1 MPEPPF
7 VNEGNR
13 LKLNTKLTY
22 AVMAALSAGTGSVAV
37 AATAEE
43 SKATGLEIADIV
55 VTAQRRSE
63 SIQNV
68 PITIQALSSETLSQL
83 SVTTFDDMVKYL
95 PNVQL
100 SSNGPAQGNIF
111 MRGLALGSAGTQSS
125 GTIGLYPNVAVY
137 LDEQSGQLPSRNLD
151 VYAADLERVE
161 VLEGPQGTLFGG
173 GAQAGVVRYIT
184 NKPKLN
190 KFEGAFDASY
200 GTTAHGDPNSGF
212 TATLNLPIINDK
224 FAVRAV
230 MYNETRGGYIDNVA
244 STFTRRNT
252 DLGIYYA
259 KYAGGVPPD
268 SVVINNNSIVK
279 DNINSVKYQGTRV
292 SGLWQFNDDW
302 NLLVSQSYQDV
313 HADGVF
319 YQMPKG
325 SENQALSPYEVTL
338 FNNSFNTDKFSN
350 TAWTLN
356 GKLGALHAVY
366 TGGYLVRKVDQVQD
380 YTNYARGVYAD
391 YYQCYGPGSGVYSA
405 AAGYAI
411 YGTGDTNLTSKCFS
425 PSATWREIEKNTHLT
440 HEFRLSSPDD
450 WRLRFVAGAFYEN
463 LRIYDQTDWYYKSIP
478 NCPADVSTY
487 NGYTG
492 TGGGTGCLGNIAP
505 VPGSTVNNPNTRPD
519 NDGFFEDVQRGYK
532 QKAYFASVDYDL
544 IPKTLTATFGA
555 RHYDYEVDQKGTV
568 NTSFGCFEAP
578 APCYPYS
585 TNMDAEKLN
594 SSYKGTKYRANLTW
608 HITPDAMVYATWS
621 QGYRPGGFNRKGG
634 LKLKDGTDL
643 YTASNAPRPSLI
655 GTPIPQLSLPLTFA
669 PDTLENKE
677 IGFKTEFMNH
687 RVQVNGS
694 IYQEDWK
701 NVQTGIFN
709 PASGLGNLTF
719 ALNGADYRV
728 KGAEL
733 QVTARVTQGLTVTG
747 SMSYNDATQ
756 VNSPCLVDNIAA
768 SKNYGKCIT
777 YKGGGILGD
786 ATPITNALGS
796 PGTPTAYSPK
806 VQFSAHARY
815 DWSVGEYAAFW
826 QVGVVHVGD
835 MYNNT
840 YTSPDVNGDN
850 PANLQAVATTL
861 LRFHMAAYTTY
872 DAAVGVAK
880 DNWNLQL
887 YGQNLTD
894 ENASTF
900 TSTAQFIKTEVPL
913 RPRVLGIR
921 VGMKF

>member
-1 MPEPPF
+1 
-7 VNEGNR
+7 

-43 SKATGLEIADIV
+43 TKASGLEIADIV

-95 PNVQL
+95 PNVAL

-151 VYAADLERVE
+151 VYAADLERIE

-200 GTTAHGDPNSGF
+200 GTTAHGDPNSSF
-212 TATLNLPIINDK
+212 TATLNLPLVSDK
-224 FAVRAV
+224 VAIRAV
-230 MYNETRGGYIDNVA
+230 LYNENRGGYIDNVA

-259 KYAGGVPPD
+259 NYAGGVPPD
-268 SVVINNNSIVK
+268 SVVINNNAIVK
-279 DNINSVKYQGTRV
+279 DNINPVKYQGGRL
-292 SGLWQFNDDW
+292 SGLVQFNDDW
-302 NLLVSQSYQDV
+302 NLLLSQSYQDV

-325 SENQALSPYEVTL
+325 SEGQGLQPYQVTL
-338 FNNSFNTDKFSN
+338 FNTSYNTDKFSN

-405 AAGYAI
+405 SHGYAI
-411 YGTGDTNLTSKCFS
+411 YGTGDTNLTSKCLS
-425 PSATWREIEKNTHLT
+425 PSATWREQEKNTHMT

-463 LRIYDQTDWYYKSIP
+463 LRIYDQTDWFYKSIP
-478 NCPADVSTY
+478 NCPADIVP
-487 NGYTG
+487 G
-492 TGGGTGCLGNIAP
+492 TGQACMGNIAP

-519 NDGFFEDVQRGYK
+519 NDGFMEDVQRGYK

-555 RHYDYEVDQKGTV
+555 RHYDYEIDQKGTV

-578 APCYPYS
+578 APCYGYS

-594 SSYKGTKYRANLTW
+594 RTYKGTKYRANLTW

-621 QGYRPGGFNRKGG
+621 QGYRPGGFNRKTGTA
-634 LKLKDGTDL
+634 LLGTDGKKQ
-643 YTASNAPRPSLI
+643 YIKP
-655 GTPIPQLSLPLTFA
+655 LSFD
-669 PDTLENKE
+669 PDNLENKE

-687 RVQVNGS
+687 RIQINGS
-694 IYQEDWK
+694 VYQEDWK
-701 NVQTGIFN
+701 KVQTGLFN
-709 PASGLGNLTF
+709 PGVLGNLTL
-719 ALNGADYRV
+719 AVNGADYRV
-728 KGAEL
+728 KGAEF
-733 QVTARVTQGLTVTG
+733 QVTARATQGLTLIG
-747 SMSYNDATQ
+747 SISYNDAKQTT
-756 VNSPCLVDNIAA
+756 SPYLINNNPA
-768 SKNYGKCIT
+768 SAGF
-777 YKGGGILGD
+777 GQ
-786 ATPITNALGS
+786 PITEYVFRGQVKTISNTFGT

-806 VQFSAHARY
+806 VQFNARARY
-815 DWSVGEYAAFW
+815 DWQMGDYGAFW
-826 QVGVVHVGD
+826 QIGAIHVGD

-840 YTSPDVNGDN
+840 NTDPSVNGDDPTKIQN
-850 PANLQAVATTL
+850 INTTL
-861 LRFHMAAYTTY
+861 FRFHMAGYTTY
-872 DAAVGVAK
+872 DASVGVAK

-894 ENASTF
+894 QNASTF
-900 TSTAQFIKTEVPL
+900 TSTAQFIKTEIVL
-913 RPRVLGIR
+913 RPRVLGVKI
-921 VGMKF
+921 GMKF

>member
-1 MPEPPF
+1 
-7 VNEGNR
+7 
-13 LKLNTKLTY
+13 
-22 AVMAALSAGTGSVAV
+22 
-37 AATAEE
+37 
-43 SKATGLEIADIV
+43 
-55 VTAQRRSE
+55 
-63 SIQNV
+63 
-68 PITIQALSSETLSQL
+68 
-83 SVTTFDDMVKYL
+83 
-95 PNVQL
+95 
-100 SSNGPAQGNIF
+100 

-212 TATLNLPIINDK
+212 SATINLPIINDK

-259 KYAGGVPPD
+259 NYAGGVPPD

-279 DNINSVKYQGTRV
+279 DNINAVKYQGTRV

-325 SENQALSPYEVTL
+325 SEGQGLSPYQVTL

-405 AAGYAI
+405 SAGYAI

-425 PSATWREIEKNTHLT
+425 PSATWREQEKNTHMT

-478 NCPADVSTY
+478 NCPADIVP
-487 NGYTG
+487 G
-492 TGGGTGCLGNIAP
+492 TGQACMGNVAP
-505 VPGSTVNNPNTRPD
+505 VPGATVNNPNTRPD

-555 RHYDYEVDQKGTV
+555 RHYDYQIDQKGTV

-578 APCYPYS
+578 APCYGYS
-585 TNMDAEKLN
+585 TNMDREHLDV
-594 SSYKGTKYRANLTW
+594 SYKGTKYRANLTW

-621 QGYRPGGFNRKGG
+621 QGYRPGGFNRKSGTA
-634 LKLKDGTDL
+634 LLGTDGVKQ
-643 YTASNAPRPSLI
+643 YI
-655 GTPIPQLSLPLTFA
+655 KPLAFE
-669 PDTLENKE
+669 PDNLTNKE

-687 RVQVNGS
+687 RIQVNGS

-701 NVQTGIFN
+701 KVQTGLFN
-709 PASGLGNLTF
+709 PGVLGNLTL
-719 ALNGADYRV
+719 AVNGADYQV
-728 KGAEL
+728 KGAEF
-733 QVTARVTQGLTVTG
+733 QVTARATQNLTLTG
-747 SMSYNDATQ
+747 SVSYNDAKQ
-756 VNSPCLVDNIAA
+756 VNSPYLINNNPA
-768 SKNYGKCIT
+768 SAGF
-777 YKGGGILGD
+777 GQ
-786 ATPITNALGS
+786 PITEYVFRGQVKTIENTFGT

-806 VQFSAHARY
+806 MQFNLRARY
-815 DWSVGEYAAFW
+815 DWQMGDYGAFW
-826 QVGVVHVGD
+826 QVGVSHVGE

-840 YTSPDVNGDN
+840 NTDPSVNGDDPTKIQYIN
-850 PANLQAVATTL
+850 TTL
-861 LRFHMAAYTTY
+861 FRFRMSGYNTY
-872 DAAVGVAK
+872 DASVGVAK
-880 DNWNLQL
+880 DNWNVQL

-900 TSTAQFIKTEVPL
+900 TSTAQFIKTEVVL
-913 RPRVLGIR
+913 RPRVLGVR

>member
-1 MPEPPF
+1 M
-7 VNEGNR
+7 
-13 LKLNTKLTY
+13 KLNTKLTY

-95 PNVQL
+95 PNVAL

-151 VYAADLERVE
+151 VYAADLERIE

-212 TATLNLPIINDK
+212 SATLNLPIISDK

-259 KYAGGVPPD
+259 NYAGGVPPD

-325 SENQALSPYEVTL
+325 SEGQGLSPYEVTL

-425 PSATWREIEKNTHLT
+425 PSATWREIEKNPHLT

-450 WRLRFVAGAFYEN
+450 WRMRFVAGAFYEN

-478 NCPADVSTY
+478 NCPADIVP
-487 NGYTG
+487 G
-492 TGGGTGCLGNIAP
+492 TGQACMGNVAP

-555 RHYDYEVDQKGTV
+555 RHYDYEIDQKGTV

-578 APCYPYS
+578 SPCYGYS
-585 TNMDAEKLN
+585 TNMDAQHMDVQ
-594 SSYKGTKYRANLTW
+594 YKGFKSRANLTW

-621 QGYRPGGFNRKGG
+621 QGYRPGGFNRGSSCQLKSVVTNPTTGAVSGG
-634 LKLKDGTDL
+634 ARQWCVPFSFKSDDL
-643 YTASNAPRPSLI
+643 V
-655 GTPIPQLSLPLTFA
+655 
-669 PDTLENKE
+669 NKE
-677 IGFKTEFMNH
+677 IGWKTTLAGN
-687 RVQVNGS
+687 RVQFNGA

-701 NVQTGIFN
+701 DVQTGIFA
-709 PASGLGNLTF
+709 PQLGLGNLTVG
-719 ALNGADYRV
+719 LNGPTYQV
-728 KGAEL
+728 KGIQMQL
-733 QVTARVTQGLTVTG
+733 TAAVTQGLTIQG
-747 SMSYNDATQ
+747 SASYNKTQ
-756 VNSPCLVDNIAA
+756 LTNSPQLIGNIPGSA
-768 SKNYGKCIT
+768 SFGQ
-777 YKGGGILGD
+777 
-786 ATPITNALGS
+786 PITTFESSGRGAS
-796 PGTPTAYSPK
+796 AYRSLAQE
-806 VQFSAHARY
+806 V
-815 DWSVGEYAAFW
+815 
-826 QVGVVHVGD
+826 
-835 MYNNT
+835 
-840 YTSPDVNGDN
+840 VNG
-850 PANLQAVATTL
+850 
-861 LRFHMAAYTTY
+861 
-872 DAAVGVAK
+872 
-880 DNWNLQL
+880 
-887 YGQNLTD
+887 
-894 ENASTF
+894 
-900 TSTAQFIKTEVPL
+900 
-913 RPRVLGIR
+913 
-921 VGMKF
+921 

>member
-1 MPEPPF
+1 M
-7 VNEGNR
+7 
-13 LKLNTKLTY
+13 KLNTKLTY

-43 SKATGLEIADIV
+43 TKASGLEIADIV

-95 PNVQL
+95 PNVAL

-151 VYAADLERVE
+151 VYAADLERIE

-200 GTTAHGDPNSGF
+200 GTTAHGDPNSSF
-212 TATLNLPIINDK
+212 TATLNLPLVSDK
-224 FAVRAV
+224 VAIRAV
-230 MYNETRGGYIDNVA
+230 LYNENRGGYIDNVA

-259 KYAGGVPPD
+259 NYAGGVPPD
-268 SVVINNNSIVK
+268 SVVINNNAIVK
-279 DNINSVKYQGTRV
+279 DNINPVKYQGGRL
-292 SGLWQFNDDW
+292 SGLVQFNDDW
-302 NLLVSQSYQDV
+302 NLLLSQSYQDV

-325 SENQALSPYEVTL
+325 SEGQGLQPYQVTL
-338 FNNSFNTDKFSN
+338 FNTSYNTDKFSN

-405 AAGYAI
+405 SHGYAI
-411 YGTGDTNLTSKCFS
+411 YGTGDTNLTSKCLS
-425 PSATWREIEKNTHLT
+425 PSATWREQEKNTHMT

-463 LRIYDQTDWYYKSIP
+463 LRIYDQTDWFYKSIP
-478 NCPADVSTY
+478 NCPADIVP
-487 NGYTG
+487 G
-492 TGGGTGCLGNIAP
+492 TGQACMGNIAP

-519 NDGFFEDVQRGYK
+519 NDGFMEDVQRGYK

-555 RHYDYEVDQKGTV
+555 RHYDYEIDQKGTV

-578 APCYPYS
+578 APCYGYS

-594 SSYKGTKYRANLTW
+594 RTYKGTKYRANLTW

-621 QGYRPGGFNRKGG
+621 QGYRPGGFNRKTGTA
-634 LKLKDGTDL
+634 LLGTDGKKQ
-643 YTASNAPRPSLI
+643 YIKP
-655 GTPIPQLSLPLTFA
+655 LSFD
-669 PDTLENKE
+669 PDNLENKE

-687 RVQVNGS
+687 RIQINGS
-694 IYQEDWK
+694 VYQEDWK
-701 NVQTGIFN
+701 KVQTGLFN
-709 PASGLGNLTF
+709 PGVLGNLTL
-719 ALNGADYRV
+719 AVNGADYRV
-728 KGAEL
+728 KGAEF
-733 QVTARVTQGLTVTG
+733 QVTARATQGLTLIG
-747 SMSYNDATQ
+747 SISYNDAKQTT
-756 VNSPCLVDNIAA
+756 SPYLINNNPA
-768 SKNYGKCIT
+768 SAGF
-777 YKGGGILGD
+777 GQ
-786 ATPITNALGS
+786 PITEYVFRGQVKTISNTFGT

-806 VQFSAHARY
+806 VQFNARARY
-815 DWSVGEYAAFW
+815 DWQMGDYGAFW
-826 QVGVVHVGD
+826 QIGAIHVGD

-840 YTSPDVNGDN
+840 NTDPSVNGDDPTKIQN
-850 PANLQAVATTL
+850 INTTL
-861 LRFHMAAYTTY
+861 FRFHMAGYTTY
-872 DAAVGVAK
+872 DASVGVAK

-894 ENASTF
+894 QNASTF
-900 TSTAQFIKTEVPL
+900 TSTAQFIKTEIVL
-913 RPRVLGIR
+913 RPRVLGVKI
-921 VGMKF
+921 GMKF

>member
-1 MPEPPF
+1 M
-7 VNEGNR
+7 
-13 LKLNTKLTY
+13 KLNTKLTY

-43 SKATGLEIADIV
+43 TKASGLEIADIV

-95 PNVQL
+95 PNVAL

-151 VYAADLERVE
+151 VYAADLERIE

-200 GTTAHGDPNSGF
+200 GTTAHGDPNSSF
-212 TATLNLPIINDK
+212 TATLNLPLVSDK
-224 FAVRAV
+224 VAIRAV
-230 MYNETRGGYIDNVA
+230 LYNENRGGYIDNVA

-259 KYAGGVPPD
+259 NYAGGVPPD
-268 SVVINNNSIVK
+268 SVVINNNAIVK
-279 DNINSVKYQGTRV
+279 DNINPVKYQGGRL
-292 SGLWQFNDDW
+292 SGLVQFNDDW
-302 NLLVSQSYQDV
+302 NLLLSQSYQDV

-325 SENQALSPYEVTL
+325 SEGQGLQPYQVTL
-338 FNNSFNTDKFSN
+338 FNTSYNTDKFSN

-405 AAGYAI
+405 SNGYAI
-411 YGTGDTNLTSKCFS
+411 YGTGDTNLHSKCLS
-425 PSATWREIEKNTHLT
+425 PSATWREQEKNTHMT

-463 LRIYDQTDWYYKSIP
+463 LRIYDQTDWFYKSIP
-478 NCPADVSTY
+478 NCPADIVP
-487 NGYTG
+487 G
-492 TGGGTGCLGNIAP
+492 TGQACMGNIAP

-519 NDGFFEDVQRGYK
+519 NDGFMEDVQRGYK

-555 RHYDYEVDQKGTV
+555 RHYDYEIDQKGTV

-578 APCYPYS
+578 APCYGYS

-594 SSYKGTKYRANLTW
+594 RTYKGTKYRANLTW

-621 QGYRPGGFNRKGG
+621 QGYRPGGFNRKTGTA
-634 LKLKDGTDL
+634 LLGTDGKKQ
-643 YTASNAPRPSLI
+643 YIKP
-655 GTPIPQLSLPLTFA
+655 LSFD
-669 PDTLENKE
+669 PDNLENKE

-687 RVQVNGS
+687 RIQINGS
-694 IYQEDWK
+694 VYQEDWK
-701 NVQTGIFN
+701 KVQTGLFN
-709 PASGLGNLTF
+709 PGVLGNLTL
-719 ALNGADYRV
+719 AVNGADYRV
-728 KGAEL
+728 KGAEF
-733 QVTARVTQGLTVTG
+733 QVTARATQGLTLIG
-747 SMSYNDATQ
+747 SISYNDAKQTT
-756 VNSPCLVDNIAA
+756 SPYLINNNPA
-768 SKNYGKCIT
+768 SAGF
-777 YKGGGILGD
+777 GQ
-786 ATPITNALGS
+786 PITEYVFRGQVKTISNTFGT

-806 VQFSAHARY
+806 VQFNARARY
-815 DWSVGEYAAFW
+815 DWQMGDYGAFW
-826 QVGVVHVGD
+826 QIGAIHVGD

-840 YTSPDVNGDN
+840 NTDPSVNGDDPTKIQN
-850 PANLQAVATTL
+850 INTTL
-861 LRFHMAAYTTY
+861 FRFHMAGYTTY
-872 DAAVGVAK
+872 DASVGVAK

-894 ENASTF
+894 QNASTF
-900 TSTAQFIKTEVPL
+900 TSTAQFIKTEIVL
-913 RPRVLGIR
+913 RPRVLGVKI
-921 VGMKF
+921 GMKF

>member
-1 MPEPPF
+1 M
-7 VNEGNR
+7 
-13 LKLNTKLTY
+13 KLNTKLTY

-43 SKATGLEIADIV
+43 TKASSLEIADIV

-95 PNVQL
+95 PNVAL

-151 VYAADLERVE
+151 VYAADLERIE

-200 GTTAHGDPNSGF
+200 GTTAHGDPNSSF
-212 TATLNLPIINDK
+212 TATLNLPLVTDK
-224 FAVRAV
+224 AAIRAV
-230 MYNETRGGYIDNVA
+230 LYNETRGGYIDNVA

-259 KYAGGVPPD
+259 NYAGGVPPD

-279 DNINSVKYQGTRV
+279 DNINPVKYQGMRV
-292 SGLWQFNDDW
+292 SGLVQFNDDW

-325 SENQALSPYEVTL
+325 SEGQGLQPYQVTL
-338 FNNSFNTDKFSN
+338 FNTSYNTDKFSN

-356 GKLGALHAVY
+356 GKLGELHAVY

-391 YYQCYGPGSGVYSA
+391 YYQCYGPGSGVFSA
-405 AAGYAI
+405 SNGYAI
-411 YGTGDTNLTSKCFS
+411 YGTGDTTLTSKCLS
-425 PSATWREIEKNTHLT
+425 PSATWREQEKNTHMT

-463 LRIYDQTDWYYKSIP
+463 LRIYDQTDWFYKSIP
-478 NCPADVSTY
+478 NCPADIVP
-487 NGYTG
+487 GTG
-492 TGGGTGCLGNIAP
+492 TACMGNIAP

-519 NDGFFEDVQRGYK
+519 NDGFMEDVQRGYK

-555 RHYDYEVDQKGTV
+555 RHYDYDIDQKGTV

-578 APCYPYS
+578 APCYGYS
-585 TNMDAEKLN
+585 TNMDKEKLN
-594 SSYKGTKYRANLTW
+594 RSYKGTKYRANLTW

-621 QGYRPGGFNRKGG
+621 QGYRPGGFNRKSGTA
-634 LKLKDGTDL
+634 LLGTDGKKQ
-643 YTASNAPRPSLI
+643 YI
-655 GTPIPQLSLPLTFA
+655 KPLDFA
-669 PDTLENKE
+669 PDNLENKE
-677 IGFKTEFMNH
+677 IGFKSEFMNH
-687 RVQVNGS
+687 RIQVNGS

-701 NVQTGIFN
+701 DVQTGLFN
-709 PASGLGNLTF
+709 PGVLGNLTL
-719 ALNGADYRV
+719 AVNGADYRV
-728 KGAEL
+728 KGAEF
-733 QVTARVTQGLTVTG
+733 QVTARASEALTLIG
-747 SMSYNDATQ
+747 SISYNDATQ
-756 VNSPCLVDNIAA
+756 VNSPFLINNNPA
-768 SKNYGKCIT
+768 SAGF
-777 YKGGGILGD
+777 GQ
-786 ATPITNALGS
+786 PITEYVFRGQVKSISNTFGN

-806 VQFSAHARY
+806 VQFNARARY
-815 DWSVGEYAAFW
+815 DWQMGDYGAFW
-826 QVGVVHVGD
+826 QIGAIHVGE

-840 YTSPDVNGDN
+840 NTDPSVNGDDPTKIQN
-850 PANLQAVATTL
+850 INTTL
-861 LRFHMAAYTTY
+861 FRFKMAAYTTY
-872 DAAVGVAK
+872 DASIGIAK

-894 ENASTF
+894 QNASTF
-900 TSTAQFIKTEVPL
+900 TSTAQFIKTEVVL
-913 RPRVLGIR
+913 RPRVLGVK